1 MSNQNLFY
9 SIISK
14 IKILACH
21 PPVFTLVWGGMTY
34 SSISKLCRT
43 HIKYTESF
51 AFILENIKYS
61 SVVSKVICP
70 LKYCYFAGNKK
81 LIYVATSRVRWGV
94 GGIIGKL
101 NERIGMK
108 QEYVEKY
115 VINAF
120 LCDYV
125 EAILVSRHKLYQ
137 KNTVCTFPPACMW
150 LGG

>member
-1 MSNQNLFY
+1 MIENFENSVFWYGAKTDTSTLSEQNLFY

-70 LKYCYFAGNKK
+70 LKYCYFTGNKK
-81 LIYVATSRVRWGV
+81 LIYVSTSRGWGGGRWG
-94 GGIIGKL
+94 GRWGLIGKL

-108 QEYVEKY
+108 
-115 VINAF
+115 
-120 LCDYV
+120 
-125 EAILVSRHKLYQ
+125 
-137 KNTVCTFPPACMW
+137 
-150 LGG
+150 